1 MRRRTARTVFVL
13 APAVLLAGLAA
24 AALRLWHVYIT
35 PVPGP
40 AGREKIVH
48 VVEKGSGVRRVADRL
63 ARAGVVRSPWP
74 FVFGYKVS
82 FRGRSVKAGEYEFT
96 FPLAPRDALRVLVEG
111 RVRLYLLTVPEGLT
125 GPEVGD
131 VLARHDFLGDGGFAA
146 AFRNAALIADWDPAA
161 RDLEGYLFP
170 DSYNVPRGT
179 STADLVA
186 AMVAEFRRVNDE
198 GRRRR
203 AAELRMSVR
212 EVVTLASL
220 IEEETA
226 LPEERPRVAAVFHN
240 RLRLGMK
247 LDCDPTIIYAMKRDG
262 AYRGR
267 LLKKDLDYPS
277 PYNTYLRGGLPPG
290 PICSPGLTSLDAALH
305 PAADDAL
312 YFVAR
317 GDGSHVFSRTW
328 RDHQRAVRN
337 FQLQKK

>member
-1 MRRRTARTVFVL
+1 MRRRTARAVVIL
-13 APAVLLAGLAA
+13 APAVLLLGFAV
-24 AALRLWHVYIT
+24 AALRLWHVYVT
-35 PVPGP
+35 PVAGP
-40 AGREKIVH
+40 AGRDKVVL
-48 VVEKGSGVRRVADRL
+48 VVERGAGVRRVADQL
-63 ARAGVVRSPWP
+63 ARAGVIRSPWP
-74 FVFGYKVS
+74 FVFGYKIS
-82 FRGRSVKAGEYEFT
+82 FPKKSVKAGEYEFV
-96 FPLAPRDALRVLVEG
+96 FPLSPREALRALVEG

-125 GPEVGD
+125 GPEVEE
-131 VLARHDFLGDGGFAA
+131 VIARHDFVSDGGFAA
-146 AFRNAALIADWDPAA
+146 AFRNVSLIADWDPLA

-170 DSYNVPRGT
+170 DSYSVARGI

-186 AMVAEFRRVNDE
+186 AMVAKFRRVNDE

-226 LPEERPRVAAVFHN
+226 LLEERPRVAAVFHN

-262 AYRGR
+262 TYRGR

-277 PYNTYLRGGLPPG
+277 PYNTYARGGLPPG
-290 PICSPGLTSLDAALH
+290 PICNPSRTSLDAALH
-305 PAADDAL
+305 PADDDAL

-317 GDGSHVFSRTW
+317 GDGSHVFSRTF
-328 RDHQRAVRN
+328 RDHQTAVRK
-337 FQLQKK
+337 FLLQKK

>member
-1 MRRRTARTVFVL
+1 MRRRTAKAVL
-13 APAVLLAGLAA
+13 ILGPALLLAGLAA
-24 AALRLWHVYIT
+24 VALGLWRAYVT

-40 AGREKIVH
+40 PGGDKVVL
-48 VVEKGSGVRRVADRL
+48 VVEKGSGVRRVADQL
-63 ARAGVVRSPWP
+63 ARAGVIRSPWP

-82 FRGRSVKAGEYEFT
+82 SPKQSVKAGEYEFS
-96 FPLAPRDALRVLVEG
+96 FPLAPREALRALVEG

-125 GPEVGD
+125 GPEVEQ
-131 VLARHDFLGDGGFAA
+131 VVARYDFIGDGGFGA
-146 AFRNAALIADWDPAA
+146 AFRNVALISDWDPAA

-170 DSYNVPRGT
+170 DSYNVLRGI

-198 GRRRR
+198 ARRRR
-203 AAELRMSVR
+203 AAELQMTVR

-240 RLRLGMK
+240 RLRRGMK

-262 AYRGR
+262 TYRGR

-290 PICSPGLTSLDAALH
+290 PICSPGRTSLDAALH

-317 GDGSHVFSRTW
+317 GDGSHVFSRTL
-328 RDHQRAVRN
+328 RDHQTAVRKL
-337 FQLQKK
+337 QLQKK

>member
-24 AALRLWHVYIT
+24 AALRLWHVYVT

-40 AGREKIVH
+40 AGREKVVH

-220 IEEETA
+220 IEEYTA

-240 RLRLGMK
+240 RLRLGRAR
-247 LDCDPTIIYAMKRDG
+247 LRPDDHLRHEAR
-262 AYRGR
+262 RSLSRR

-317 GDGSHVFSRTW
+317 GDGSHAFSRTW
-328 RDHQRAVRN
+328 RDHQTAVRN

>member
-1 MRRRTARTVFVL
+1 MRRRTAKAVVL
-13 APAVLLAGLAA
+13 LAAVILLAGLAA
-24 AALRLWHVYIT
+24 AALRLWYVYVT

-40 AGREKIVH
+40 AGVDKVVLE
-48 VVEKGSGVRRVADRL
+48 VEKGSGVRRVATEL

-74 FVFGYKVS
+74 LLFGYKVS
-82 FRGRSVKAGEYEFT
+82 SRGRSVKAGEYEFA
-96 FPLAPRDALRVLVEG
+96 FPLAPREALRMLVEG

-131 VLARHDFLGDGGFAA
+131 ILARHDFVSDGGFAA
-146 AFRNAALIADWDPAA
+146 AFRNVALIADWDPAA
-161 RDLEGYLFP
+161 DDLEGYLFP
-170 DSYNVPRGT
+170 DSYSVPRGT
-179 STADLVA
+179 STADVVA
-186 AMVAEFRRVNDE
+186 DMVAEFRRVNDE

-203 AAELRMSVR
+203 AAELRLTVR

-247 LDCDPTIIYAMKRDG
+247 LDCDPTIIYAMRRDG
-262 AYRGR
+262 TYRGR

-277 PYNTYLRGGLPPG
+277 PYNTYRRAGLPPG
-290 PICSPGLTSLDAALH
+290 PICSPGLTSLDATLH
-305 PAADDAL
+305 PAVDDSL

-317 GDGSHVFSRTW
+317 GDGSHVFNRSL
-328 RDHQRAVRN
+328 RDHQEAVRR
-337 FQLQKK
+337 FQLQNR